1 MAFNAVPTSQP
12 NEIELLRVGQD
23 TTLGSEGA
31 IAIGNS
37 VEDVNSETASASTL
51 SGVPS
56 YAPSHLFREVHG
68 VIAFAMGDQPESDI
82 ALAAGPVNR
91 RCVSQDRASL
101 TSGIDEGP
109 RSPPVP
115 RRRLRRL
122 GHTSHV
128 PPVSEVDEASPI
140 GVASTS
146 TLPRRRPRR
155 RGDYIRMPALEG
167 EDIPSAKRVCE

>member
-1 MAFNAVPTSQP
+1 MASDAVPTSQP
-12 NEIELLRVGQD
+12 NEIELLRVGQG

-31 IAIGNS
+31 IAVENP
-37 VEDVNSETASASTL
+37 VEDVNSETASDSML
-51 SGVPS
+51 FDIPL
-56 YAPSHLFREVHG
+56 YAPFHPFREVHG
-68 VIAFAMGDQPESDI
+68 VIASAMGDQPESDI
-82 ALAAGPVNR
+82 ALVAGGVNR

-101 TSGIDEGP
+101 TSEIDEGP

-122 GHTSHV
+122 GHTGYV
-128 PPVSEVDEASPI
+128 PPVSEVEEASPI

-155 RGDYIRMPALEG
+155 RGDYTGMPALEG
-167 EDIPSAKRVCE
+167 ENIPSAKRVCE